1 MRVEVVETS
10 NGYQLLRGGEPYV
23 VRGAGMGVDDIA
35 RFASHGGNSIRTW
48 TTVYDYQDARSLLDK
63 AHEHGALVYLHV
75 SEIATPY
82 LLAECELGVDIIN
95 CGPAADLAD
104 VRGALTGK
112 CCFSGNLDPI
122 QRTALR
128 EMYAFQPDEVDLA
141 CLPLFALF
149 SAGVVF
155 DAETFEGFP
164 TAVSLGVIFGLVL
177 GKPLGVLLTSWL
189 VIRIAKPDLGG
200 LTLPM
205 LLGAGCLAGIGFTMA
220 IFISEL
226 AYASETLINQAKVGV
241 LIASALAALLGALV
255 LHFSLPRRDS
265 AAAQ

>member
-1 MRVEVVETS
+1 MVALVVPVRPAMDPGQFIATTS
-10 NGYQLLRGGEPYV
+10 
-23 VRGAGMGVDDIA
+23 
-35 RFASHGGNSIRTW
+35 
-48 TTVYDYQDARSLLDK
+48 SLLKEIDGPDNSLDALIHDSK
-63 AHEHGALVYLHV
+63 RRNRLNQLGITVEEAIPPGIAMEHRLHPLMGFV
-75 SEIATPY
+75 I
-82 LLAECELGVDIIN
+82 
-95 CGPAADLAD
+95 
-104 VRGALTGK
+104 
-112 CCFSGNLDPI
+112 
-122 QRTALR
+122 
-128 EMYAFQPDEVDLA
+128 
-141 CLPLFALF
+141 LPLFALF
-149 SAGVVF
+149 SAGVAF
-155 DAETFEGFP
+155 DAQTFQGFP

-255 LHFSLPRRDS
+255 LHFSLPRGD
-265 AAAQ
+265 ATAAQ